1 MVTLLAVLCYLG
13 SQEDW
18 DSDRWLLTTWWWSE
32 VKWSCSVGAEIVVT
46 PCLPPLAHLLLCL
59 WGSRLQLA
67 STTLVFAR
75 VGSFVPWAHGVRV
88 QCWRLP
94 VGMIFC
100 FSGIPRFFPVPPV
113 LCHISPLRVSSWLST
128 SVLSLRT
135 DPCSPCLHTQPP
147 QAAGRC
153 KRVSHLAV
161 YCHSAWSLWWIFF
174 LLLHCASLWSS

>member
-1 MVTLLAVLCYLG
+1 MSEWVTVAESCPTLC
-13 SQEDW
+13 DPM
-18 DSDRWLLTTWWWSE
+18 D
-32 VKWSCSVGAEIVVT
+32 CS
-46 PCLPPLAHLLLCL
+46 LP
-59 WGSRLQLA
+59 
-67 STTLVFAR
+67 
-75 VGSFVPWAHGVRV
+75 GSFVHGILQARLLEWVAISFSKEGHKCQLAHYPLIFFRV
-88 QCWRLP
+88 WFFDLWLHQGQSAAFLQEWSFVLQESSF
-94 VGMIFC
+94 VFLC
-100 FSGIPRFFPVPPV
+100 FSGDPMVWIFPVLSV

-153 KRVSHLAV
+153 KQVSHLAV